1 MKKNKSKVNRK
12 LNLINDISNRTYIKV
27 FLLILSVMFAF
38 KILMG
43 ENNIFTSIFGFI
55 DVIKPILFAILM
67 AYILFIPVSKIEEFL
82 NKRKNEFVK
91 SKSRE
96 LSIGIVYLFIV
107 LIIILIINWLIPYI
121 YTSTKGLINNF
132 PEYIRMT
139 EKYLIENPIKI
150 FGTTINLGTEI
161 SKLNGINLFSLI
173 FKSDDPSSF
182 VIQVGKVFS
191 VANSIFDI
199 IVTLIVSIYFL
210 MYKEGM
216 LSFSKKVLLAFFDK
230 KVVNKAKEY
239 LEKANYIFFK
249 FFTIQ
254 ILDGFIVGVII
265 SIAFM
270 LFKVKYGVALGFLI
284 GLCNLIPFFGAI
296 FAVGLSAII
305 TIFTGGLSEAILVLI
320 VAIVLQQLDA
330 NILNPILLGTTL
342 EINKVLI
349 IASVIIGGA
358 YFGALGMFLA
368 VPAVKVISLI
378 VDDVLDYL
386 ILKKRKKEIL
396 TKKRKIKL
404 KHCNK
409 IKK

>member
-239 LEKANYIFFK
+239 
-249 FFTIQ
+249 
-254 ILDGFIVGVII
+254 GFIVGVII